1 MSTGKL
7 TLTTFLTLDGVMQ
20 APGGPNEDQS
30 GNFQHGGWLV
40 PYVDDVMFRI
50 VGQRFG
56 NADAFVLGRK
66 TYQIFAAY
74 WPRITDPA
82 DPVASA
88 LNRLPKYVASKTLQK
103 TEWHNSS
110 LIRGDL
116 GGQVAELKR
125 RYPREIQIHGSGD
138 LAQTLIARDL
148 VDEYHLWLYPVILG
162 TGKRLF
168 ASGTVPAAL
177 TLAETTTTS
186 TGVVVSIYR
195 RAGKPT
201 YGSFE
206 LDQA

>member
-20 APGGPNEDQS
+20 APGGPNEDPS
-30 GNFQHGGWLV
+30 GGFRHGGWLV
-40 PYVDDVMFRI
+40 PYADEDMFRI

-56 NADAFVLGRK
+56 NADAFLLGRK
-66 TYQIFAAY
+66 TYQIFANH

-88 LNRLPKYVASKTLQK
+88 LNRLPKYVASMTLEK
-103 TEWHNSS
+103 ADWDNSTV
-110 LIRGDL
+110 IRGDL
-116 GGQVAELKR
+116 ANQVAQLKQ
-125 RYPREIQIHGSGD
+125 RYSREIQVHGSGD
-138 LAQTLIARDL
+138 LAQSLIANDL
-148 VDEYHLWLYPVILG
+148 VDEFHLWLYPVMLG

-168 ASGTVPAAL
+168 AAGNVPAAL
-177 TLAETTTTS
+177 RLAETQTTS

-195 RAGKPT
+195 RSGKPT

-206 LDQA
+206 LDQN